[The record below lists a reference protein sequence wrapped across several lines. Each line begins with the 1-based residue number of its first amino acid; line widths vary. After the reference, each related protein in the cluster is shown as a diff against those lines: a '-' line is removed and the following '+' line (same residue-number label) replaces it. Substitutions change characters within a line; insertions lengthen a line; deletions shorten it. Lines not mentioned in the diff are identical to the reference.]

1 MAATTSTV
9 PAVLDAL
16 VQRFTLAIPDAH
28 VSDGQPVNLYDDMVM
43 VGFNGT
49 PGGTSVT
56 DARDREQMTS
66 SPDREQYEITSVA
79 SAWKGVEDDVK
90 AVRDRAYE
98 LVDAMAAELA
108 RDPQIGGLVM
118 SVRLSSGNLAQ
129 YFTEDGVSVDV
140 TVTISVDA
148 FTRRL

>member
-1 MAATTSTV
+1 MAATVSTV

-28 VSDGQPVNLYDDMVM
+28 VSDGQPINLYDDMVM
-43 VGFNGT
+43 VGFTGT

-56 DARDREQMTS
+56 DTRETAQMAS
-66 SPDREQYEITSVA
+66 SPDREQYDITNVV
-79 SAWKGVEDDVK
+79 SAWKGVADDVK

-108 RDPQIGGLVM
+108 SDPQLGGLVM
-118 SVRLSSGNLAQ
+118 LARLTSGNLAQ

-140 TVTISVDA
+140 TITIAVDA